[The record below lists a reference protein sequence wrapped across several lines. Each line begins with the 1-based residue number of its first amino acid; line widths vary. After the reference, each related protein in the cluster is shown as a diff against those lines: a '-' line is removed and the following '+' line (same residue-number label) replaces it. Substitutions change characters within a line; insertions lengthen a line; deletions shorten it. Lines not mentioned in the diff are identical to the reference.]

1 MVSLVEPFAKE
12 GKERKRKDL
21 FNRMKMNGSTLF
33 EPIRIKNMELRNRF
47 VRSATYDGCAH
58 EGYVT
63 DKQVDLYA
71 TLSEGGVG
79 LIVTGI
85 TYVHPSGGLS
95 KLQNS
100 IESDERIEGLK
111 RLTSAVHERGAKIAV
126 QLFHAGR
133 EARFPESRDEIP
145 LAPSLLEGDPYFK
158 GRHRA
163 MTEDEIWEVVHAFGD
178 GAKRAREAG
187 FDGVQ
192 VHGAHAYLLSQFL
205 SPHTNRRKDVWGGGL
220 ENRLRIHREIYRD
233 IRQKVGEDYPVFIK
247 LGVQDGFRGGLE
259 FDEGRLAAKYLAH
272 SGFDALEISQG
283 LRGSNYEETEF
294 RTKINSLDREA
305 YYRRWCAEIKKEI
318 DVPMMM
324 VGGLRS
330 FQLMEEIIENNEA
343 DLISL
348 SRPLIREPSL
358 INDWKRGDRHRSK
371 CISCNK
377 CLEGL
382 RRGETLQC
390 VQKRSVNLFC
400 INFGHEFVF

>member
-1 MVSLVEPFAKE
+1 
-12 GKERKRKDL
+12 
-21 FNRMKMNGSTLF
+21 
-33 EPIRIKNMELRNRF
+33 MELRNRF

-71 TLSEGGVG
+71 ALSEGGVG

-85 TYVHPSGGLS
+85 TCVHPSGRLS

-100 IESDERIEGLK
+100 IESGDRIEGFR

-133 EARFPESRDEIP
+133 EARVPESRDEIP
-145 LAPSLLEGDPYFK
+145 LAPSVLEEDPYLK

-163 MTEDEIWEVVHAFGD
+163 MTEDEIWEVVRAFGD
-178 GAKRAREAG
+178 GAKRAKEAG

-205 SPHTNRRKDVWGGGL
+205 SPHANRRKDEWGGSL

-233 IRQKVGEDYPVFIK
+233 IRQKVGEDYPILIK
-247 LGVQDGFRGGLE
+247 LGVQDGFHRGLE
-259 FDEGRLAAKYLAH
+259 FEEGKQAAKYMGQL
-272 SGFDALEISQG
+272 GFDALEISQG
-283 LRGSNYEETEF
+283 LRGLNYEESEF
-294 RTKINSLDREA
+294 KTKISLDREA
-305 YYRRWCAEIKKEI
+305 YYRRWCAEIKKEVN
-318 DVPMMM
+318 VPIMM

-330 FQLMEEIIENNEA
+330 LGLMEEIIQNNEA

-348 SRPLIREPSL
+348 SRPLIREPNL
-358 INDWKRGDRHRSK
+358 INDWESGDRHRSK

-390 VQKRSVNLFC
+390 FGKRKKEN
-400 INFGHEFVF
+400 

>member
-1 MVSLVEPFAKE
+1 MNM
-12 GKERKRKDL
+12 ER
-21 FNRMKMNGSTLF
+21 SILF
-33 EPIRIKNMELRNRF
+33 EPIKIGNMELQNRF

-58 EGYVT
+58 EGHVT

-71 TLSEGGVG
+71 ALSEGGVG
-79 LIVTGI
+79 LIVSGI
-85 TYVHPSGGLS
+85 TYVHPSGRIS

-100 IESDERIEGLK
+100 IADDERIEGLK

-145 LAPSLLEGDPYFK
+145 LAPSFFEGGPYFK

-163 MTEDEIWEVVHAFGD
+163 MTEDEIWEVVHVFGD

-205 SPHTNRRKDVWGGGL
+205 SPHTNRRKDGWGGSL

-233 IRQKVGEDYPVFIK
+233 IRQKVGEDYPVLIK
-247 LGVQDGFRGGLE
+247 LGVKDGFSGGLG
-259 FDEGRLAAKYLAH
+259 FDEGRLAAKYLAQ

-283 LRGSNYEETEF
+283 LRGSSYEDTEF
-294 RTKINSLDREA
+294 KTRINSLDREA
-305 YYRRWCAEIKKEI
+305 YYRRWCAEIKKEVG
-318 DVPMMM
+318 VPIMM

-330 FQLMEEIIENNEA
+330 FELMEEIIQNNEA

-377 CLEGL
+377 CLEEL
-382 RRGETLQC
+382 RKGETLQC
-390 VQKRSVNLFC
+390 VQKRKKEN
-400 INFGHEFVF
+400 